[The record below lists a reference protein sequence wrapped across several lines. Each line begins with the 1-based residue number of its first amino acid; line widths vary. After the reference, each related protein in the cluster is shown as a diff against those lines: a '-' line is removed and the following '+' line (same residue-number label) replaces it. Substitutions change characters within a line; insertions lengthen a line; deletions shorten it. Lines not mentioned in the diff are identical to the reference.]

1 MLAVDLKKYLVSKI
15 NHIDD
20 TSFLEKIKQL
30 VDANE
35 ESVYLLTNEQVRL
48 VKEGDIQYQNKEY
61 IDDIEMDKKVSAW
74 QKGK

>member
-61 IDDIEMDKKVSAW
+61 VDGIEMDKKVSAW